1 MHLFHHY
8 HRNDIGKLIH
18 SPFWLFEVSIW
29 LHVLARSV
37 ISVFIPVMLLIN
49 GVELRHIMV
58 YYAVFMLIDI
68 PLNFWARALTRWLGA
83 RWVIIIGT
91 IGLLL
96 YFSLFYTL
104 NFTPLTLFLMAFLAA
119 WYDAHYYVGHIYLFI
134 ESGARQ
140 KKNAGSKTSIL
151 YIVKQF
157 ASLISPLIGAAVL
170 IVSGQQNLILL
181 SIVLFMI
188 SLIPLFAMDHIH
200 DVPLEKSKPF
210 TKFFKGWQEKRDYLS
225 WALFGIHGSAEGV
238 LWPLFIYITFE
249 SIESVAYL
257 PVIISLTAM
266 LFTFFAGKIRQADRS
281 IFVGVGAL
289 LIAITWILRLNF
301 SDDIFY
307 YFTVFLVG
315 LFTVMISVPLDTDL
329 FERAK
334 KVGSL
339 DTAFYKNT
347 ISMTSK
353 LFLYG
358 AMVFVLNIF
367 QVTFITAVVAL
378 LCLMALNYYFAKKY
392 RKNPIPKNGPAEISG
407 APLS

>member
-37 ISVFIPVMLLIN
+37 IAVFIPVMLLIN
-49 GVELRHIMV
+49 GVSLTNIMV
-58 YYAVFMLIDI
+58 YYTMFMIIDI
-68 PLNFWARALTRWLGA
+68 PLNFWARKLTRWLGA

-91 IGLLL
+91 VGLIL

-104 NFTPLTLFLMAFLAA
+104 NFTPFTLFLMAFLAA
-119 WYDAHYYVGHIYLFI
+119 WYDAHFYVGHIYLFI
-134 ESGARQ
+134 ESGARH
-140 KKNAGSKTSIL
+140 KKNAGSKTSIF

-157 ASLISPLIGAAVL
+157 ASLISPLVGAAVL
-170 IVSGQQNLILL
+170 IVAGQQNLILL
-181 SIVLFMI
+181 SIVLFLI

-200 DVPLEKSKPF
+200 DIPLEKSKSV
-210 TKFFKGWQEKRDYLS
+210 KSFFKGWQEKRDYLS
-225 WALFGIHGSAEGV
+225 WALFALHGSAEGV
-238 LWPLFIYITFE
+238 FWPLFIYTTFK

-266 LFTFFAGKIRQADRS
+266 LFTFFAGRIKQTDRS
-281 IFVGVGAL
+281 IFIGVGAL
-289 LIAITWILRLNF
+289 LIAVTWILRLNF
-301 SDDIFY
+301 ADDIFY

-347 ISMTSK
+347 ISMTAK

-358 AMVFVLNIF
+358 SMIVVLNIF
-367 QVTFITAVVAL
+367 QVTFITAVIAL
-378 LCLMALNYYFAKKY
+378 FCLMVVNYYFAKKY
-392 RKNPIPKNGPAEISG
+392 RKRAEIKKE
-407 APLS
+407 PPELSQARLS